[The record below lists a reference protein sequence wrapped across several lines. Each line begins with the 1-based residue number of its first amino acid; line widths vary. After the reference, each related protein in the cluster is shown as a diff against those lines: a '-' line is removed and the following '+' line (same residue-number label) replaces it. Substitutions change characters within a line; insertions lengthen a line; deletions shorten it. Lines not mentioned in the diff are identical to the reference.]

1 MEVMLDTNAYCD
13 WLRDGRWGT
22 EIATAEVVGL
32 STIVIGELY
41 HGFHG
46 GARFARNVE
55 VLTEFLSQPAVRVV
69 DVNIEMAEVFGEMM
83 CLLVKQGVRLPTN
96 DIWIAAAAHVRGAV
110 LLTSDQHFDRL
121 PQVRRKRAD

>member
-13 WLRDGRWGT
+13 WLREGRWRA
-22 EIATAEVVGL
+22 EIATAEEVSL
-32 STIVIGELY
+32 PAIVIGELY

-46 GARFARNVE
+46 GSRFARNVK
-55 VLTEFLSQPAVRVV
+55 VLTEFLSQPEVRVV
-69 DVNIEMAEVFGEMM
+69 DVNIEMAEVFGEMV
-83 CLLVKQGVRLPTN
+83 CLLVKQGVQLPTN
-96 DIWIAAAAHVRGAV
+96 DIWIAAAAHVRRAV